1 MALVYSGIRVTDP
14 DRSVKFYTEGLGLK
28 ETGRGHMSHGGLFIG
43 LQDPNTMQQLELNW
57 YPSDSSYNTPYSVG
71 EGLDHLG
78 FEVEDARAL
87 YRRLLLLGASP
98 AIEPWLEHGK
108 YWIGFVRD
116 PDGIWIEIQSPVHPE

>member
-1 MALVYSGIRVTDP
+1 MSLVYVGLRVLDP

-57 YPSDSSYNTPYSVG
+57 YPSDSPYNTPYSVG

-78 FEVEDARAL
+78 FEVEDARAT
-87 YRRLLLLGASP
+87 YNRLILLGASP
-98 AIEPWLEHGK
+98 AIAPWLEQGK

-116 PDGIWIEIQSPVHPE
+116 PDGLWIELQSPVAKE

>member
-14 DRSVKFYTEGLGLK
+14 DRSVQFYTEGLGLK
-28 ETGRGHMSHGGLFIG
+28 ETSRGHMSHGGLFIG

-57 YPSDSSYNTPYSVG
+57 YPADSPYNTPYTVG

-78 FEVEDARAL
+78 FEVEDARAT
-87 YRRLLLLGASP
+87 YQRLLRLGATP
-98 AIEPWLEHGK
+98 AIEPWLEQDR

-116 PDGIWIEIQSPVHPE
+116 PDGLWIEVQSPTKKE

>member
-1 MALVYSGIRVTDP
+1 MSLVYVGLRVMDP
-14 DRSVKFYTEGLGLK
+14 ERSVKFYTEGLGLK

-57 YPSDSSYNTPYSVG
+57 YPSDSPYNTPYSVG

-78 FEVEDARAL
+78 FEVEDARAT
-87 YRRLLLLGASP
+87 YNQLLLLGASP
-98 AIEPWLEHGK
+98 AVAPWLEQGK

-116 PDGIWIEIQSPVHPE
+116 PDGLWIELQSPVAKE

>member
-1 MALVYSGIRVTDP
+1 MSLVYSGLRVTDP
-14 DRSVKFYTEGLGLK
+14 ERSVRFYTEGLGLK

-57 YPSDSSYNTPYSVG
+57 YPPGSPYNLPYSVG

-78 FEVEDARAL
+78 FEVEDAPAT
-87 YRRLLLLGASP
+87 YRRLLLLGATP
-98 AIEPWLEHGK
+98 AIEPWLEQDR

-116 PDGIWIEIQSPVHPE
+116 PDGLWIELQSPVKKD